1 MNAATGRVKGAHVL
15 AALLAFFTAVIA
27 VNVTF
32 VVFAV
37 RSFPGEDVR
46 RSYLQ
51 GLNYNAT
58 IAERRAQG
66 ALGWRVIAELSEQD
80 GGANVDVVLRDDEG
94 TPIDGLTT
102 VGTLRW
108 PTDERLDHDLVFE
121 PRGHGRY
128 VARVP
133 RLGAGN
139 WVLRARAQRGDGQ
152 ALDFEAE
159 LTWPSSR

>member
-1 MNAATGRVKGAHVL
+1 
-15 AALLAFFTAVIA
+15 VIA

-32 VVFAV
+32 AVFAV

-58 IAERRAQG
+58 IAERRAQA
-66 ALGWRVIAELSEQD
+66 ALEWEVIAELSEQD
-80 GGANVDVVLRDDEG
+80 GGASVDVVLRDAEG
-94 TPIDGLTT
+94 APIDGLTAA
-102 VGTLRW
+102 GALRW
-108 PTDERLDHDLVFE
+108 PTDERLDHELVFE
-121 PRGHGRY
+121 PRGRGRY

-133 RLGAGN
+133 DLMAGH
-139 WVLRARAQRGDGQ
+139 WVLRARAERGDGQ

>member
-1 MNAATGRVKGAHVL
+1 MNAATGPVRGAHVL
-15 AALLAFFTAVIA
+15 AALLAFFAIVIA

-58 IAERRAQG
+58 IAERRAQA
-66 ALGWRVIAELSEQD
+66 ALGWHAVAVLSDQE
-80 GGANVDVVLRDDEG
+80 GGVVLNVALRDAEG
-94 TPIDGLTT
+94 APIDGL
-102 VGTLRW
+102 VVAGALRW
-108 PTDERLDHDLVFE
+108 PTDERRDHDLVFE
-121 PRGHGRY
+121 PRGQGRY

-133 RLGAGN
+133 SLAAGR
-139 WVLRARAQRGDGQ
+139 WLLRARAERGDGQ
-152 ALDFEAE
+152 KLDFETE
-159 LTWPSSR
+159 LTWLSPS